1 VSSAP
6 HIGAPHGPLAPFR
19 LAPWFSPR
27 PWGSRSLL
35 PWYDRTVPEGEE
47 PIGEAWLTGADC
59 TIETGPHHGQTLA
72 QLAAQHP
79 SELLGLLAPHDG
91 ASPDYP
97 LLMKIL
103 FPQDKLSVQVHP
115 DDVLAQESGHARGKT
130 ECWYFLDAEKGAKI
144 DLGVRDGVTHDQI
157 RKAIANGTLEQ
168 LVEQVP
174 VKTGD
179 MVFVDAG
186 TVHAIGGGVTI
197 LETQQQ
203 CDLTYRLYDYGRPRE
218 LHIEPGL
225 QATRLTTD
233 AGKVR
238 PRQLE
243 SHGGL
248 HARLIEQRYFTV
260 DRYDVRAGEAMAL
273 PPCDVPRTLVGLAGD
288 AALQPADRRLKPI
301 ALLPGHAVV
310 IPPSRTPKIMA
321 RENAVVICAI
331 PGRP

>member
-1 VSSAP
+1 MSSAP
-6 HIGAPHGPLAPFR
+6 HSVPSHAPLAPFR
-19 LAPWFSPR
+19 LAPWFSLR

-35 PWYDRTVPEGEE
+35 PWYDRTIPEGEE
-47 PIGEAWLTGADC
+47 PIGEAWLTGAEC
-59 TIETGPHHGQTLA
+59 VIETGPHRGQTLA
-72 QLAAQHP
+72 QLAQQHP
-79 SELLGLLAPHDG
+79 AELLGPFAGADG
-91 ASPDYP
+91 KAGDYP
-97 LLMKIL
+97 LLLKIL

-115 DDVLAQESGHARGKT
+115 DDVLAQESGHPRGKT

-144 DLGVRDGVTHDQI
+144 DLGVQDGVTHAAI

-168 LVEQVP
+168 LVKQVA
-174 VKTGD
+174 VKAGD

-203 CDLTYRLYDYGRPRE
+203 SDLTYRLFDYGRGRE
-218 LHIEPGL
+218 LHLEQGL
-225 QATRLTTD
+225 AATRLTTE

-260 DRYDVRAGEAMAL
+260 DRYDIRAGETVPL
-273 PPCDVPRTLVGLAGD
+273 PPSDVPRTLVGLAGD
-288 AALQPADRRLKPI
+288 ASLQPADRRLKPI
-301 ALLPGHAVV
+301 ALTAAQAVV
-310 IPPSRTPKIMA
+310 VPPSRTPSLLA
-321 RENAVVICAI
+321 RENAVVLCAI
-331 PGRP
+331 PGKP